1 MSAKTLAFAAFLAVA
16 AMTKPSN
23 ASFKRALAKLVAGRA
38 AGGGVRGFLSRA
50 GLSVAGTLEDL
61 LGARDHEKV
70 IRYTDLFVLA
80 HVEMDRDMLEAMEA
94 GMDARCWQHFVG
106 IFGYWLA
113 LKHVGDGR
121 GFAGSDFAVAFASA
135 QEE

>member
-121 GFAGSDFAVAFASA
+121 GFAGSDFEVAFASA